1 MRLDNRSVKFRTN
14 VAVVLAVLV
23 ILAFFALVLA
33 DEEGMARR
41 KLGFWDILS
50 FPRYWMSAIFAAIG
64 FVLLAKARFT
74 NGLRLAFLPVIF
86 FVFSVISVLP
96 LGNFARGMG
105 LHPSPLCAT
114 TKPFLLLD
122 MGRTVPIVFLVTLL
136 VVAVLTIVGN
146 KLFCGWVCPI
156 GALQELVHRI
166 PLPKR
171 LKAKVP
177 FKVANTVRIVV
188 FVAFVIVAFATGME
202 IYEYVNPF
210 EFLHWQFDL
219 IGIAIISGTIV
230 VSLFLWRPF
239 CYFLCPLG
247 LLTWILEHASLVRIK
262 VDSDTCTHC
271 NQCIEDAPCL
281 AMSSIVEGKRAR
293 PDCFACGLC
302 LDLCE
307 EKSIS
312 FRV

>member
-74 NGLRLAFLPVIF
+74 SGLRLAFLPVIF

-105 LHPSPLCAT
+105 LHPSPVCAM
-114 TKPFLLLD
+114 TKPFLFLD
-122 MGRTVPIVFLVTLL
+122 RGRVIPVVFWVTLL

-166 PLPKR
+166 PLSKR

-177 FKVANTVRIVV
+177 FKVANAVRIVV
-188 FVAFVIVAFATGME
+188 FVAFVIVAFAAGRE

-219 IGIAIISGTIV
+219 MGIAIISGTIA

-247 LLTWILEHASLVRIK
+247 LLTWILEHASLARIK

-271 NQCIEDAPCL
+271 NQCIEEAPCL
-281 AMSSIVEGKRAR
+281 AMSSIVEGKRVR

-302 LDLCE
+302 LDSCE
-307 EKSIS
+307 EGSIS